1 MSFARTGLM
10 TTTYEANKRRN
21 GEATRRAAFSWL
33 ALRRDVI
40 AGLTV
45 AAIAVPQA
53 MAYALIAGVEPRYG
67 LYAAVVVTALGS
79 IFGSSPYL
87 INGPTNAISLVVFS
101 ALAFLDQ
108 SGPHPQVFEAMF
120 LLAIMVGAI
129 QIAIALFKLGDLT
142 RYVSDSVVLGFM
154 AGAGVLIALT
164 QIDNLFGLAHR
175 GNGHQ
180 HLFYRLWLTIT
191 TGGPLNPRALA
202 IGLGVTVLVVGLR
215 RVVRKYQLPR
225 IDMLVALSAAAVL
238 AHAWGWTDGGGAG
251 KSLVAVVGKVP
262 GGLPALHLP
271 EFKVEWLQQM
281 GGSAGAIALLG
292 LLEALSVAKSLALR
306 TREPLDYNRQ
316 CLAEGLA
323 NLGGGFLQCM
333 PGSGSLTRS
342 TINFKSGAVTRWSG
356 VFAAAAT
363 ALILILF
370 APLAAYIPTAALAGI
385 LLVTA
390 AGLIDLP
397 RLLFAVRTS
406 RYDAI
411 LVLATACTAVFL
423 SVEYSI
429 LVGTALSFIMYVPRA
444 ARLLATELTVGAD
457 RVVRDRQPGDLS
469 CTSVVLF
476 DLEGELFF
484 GTAPELE
491 YVFDELR
498 RRADGGAKIIVLRL
512 RRTRNPDMV
521 CLKLFEQFVGDV
533 QKRGVIVI
541 LCGVREDFAE
551 AMKNVDFSHLLPD
564 DRVFLQ
570 NIGPTG
576 SSTIAAVRRAYELL
590 GPHTCPACAPRNG
603 NGEHKTEPLYYM
615 I

>member
-1 MSFARTGLM
+1 M
-10 TTTYEANKRRN
+10 
-21 GEATRRAAFSWL
+21 
-33 ALRRDVI
+33 
-40 AGLTV
+40 
-45 AAIAVPQA
+45 
-53 MAYALIAGVEPRYG
+53 
-67 LYAAVVVTALGS
+67 
-79 IFGSSPYL
+79 
-87 INGPTNAISLVVFS
+87 
-101 ALAFLDQ
+101 
-108 SGPHPQVFEAMF
+108 
-120 LLAIMVGAI
+120 
-129 QIAIALFKLGDLT
+129 
-142 RYVSDSVVLGFM
+142 
-154 AGAGVLIALT
+154 
-164 QIDNLFGLAHR
+164 
-175 GNGHQ
+175 
-180 HLFYRLWLTIT
+180 
-191 TGGPLNPRALA
+191 
-202 IGLGVTVLVVGLR
+202 GLGVTVLIVVLR
-215 RVVRKYQLPR
+215 RIVRKYRLPR
-225 IDMLVALSAAAVL
+225 VDMLLALSAAAVL
-238 AHAWGWTDGGGAG
+238 AHAWGWTDGGGDG

-262 GGLPALHLP
+262 GGLPALHVP
-271 EFKVEWLQQM
+271 EFKLEWFQQM

-323 NLGGGFLQCM
+323 NLGGGFFQCM

-342 TINFKSGAVTRWSG
+342 TINFKAGAVSRWSG
-356 VFAAAAT
+356 VFAAGAT

-397 RLLFAVRTS
+397 RLMFALRTS

-411 LVLATACTAVFL
+411 LVLATACTAVFF

-444 ARLLATELTVGAD
+444 ARLHATELTVGAD
-457 RVVRDRQPGDLS
+457 RVVRDRQPGDVS

-491 YVFDELR
+491 HHFNELR
-498 RRADGGAKIIVLRL
+498 RRADAGAKIIVLRL

-521 CLKLFEQFVGDV
+521 CLKLFEQFVGDM
-533 QKRGVIVI
+533 QQQGVIVI

-551 AMKNVDFSHLLPD
+551 AMKNVDFSKLLPA

-570 NIGPTG
+570 TIGPAG

-590 GPHTCPACAPRNG
+590 GEHTCPACAPRNG